1 MKVLLLE
8 DDVAL
13 SDILSDF
20 LEQKGHDVI
29 ICSRGEVALE
39 YLIDGGFD
47 FAILDI
53 NTPNMS
59 GIDVL
64 KHVREDYKSQ
74 TPIIIMTA
82 YQDTK
87 HLKNAFELGSD
98 DYIRKPF
105 DLEEL
110 DQRINRLCRYF
121 SIERDNDIKISEN
134 ISFNPLECV
143 VTINEVKIHIA
154 QKERDILKYFVNHSK
169 RVISTEELLQNIWEY
184 DEQPTDAT
192 IRVYIKNLREI
203 LGKDKIE
210 TIRGIGYKFV

>member
-20 LEQKGHDVI
+20 LEQKGHDVF

-39 YLIDGGFD
+39 FLIEGTFD

-121 SIERDNDIKISEN
+121 SIERNDDIKISED
-134 ISFNPLECV
+134 ISFNPLECLV
-143 VTINEVKIHIA
+143 MINGVKIHIA
-154 QKERDILKYFVNHSK
+154 QKERDILK
-169 RVISTEELLQNIWEY
+169 
-184 DEQPTDAT
+184 
-192 IRVYIKNLREI
+192 
-203 LGKDKIE
+203 
-210 TIRGIGYKFV
+210 

>member
-8 DDVAL
+8 DDIAL

-20 LEQKGHDVI
+20 LEQKGHDVT
-29 ICSRGEVALE
+29 ICSEGEVALE
-39 YLIDGGFD
+39 SLVEGSFD

-53 NTPNMS
+53 NTPTMS

-64 KHVREDYKSQ
+64 RQVREDFKSQ
-74 TPIIIMTA
+74 TPIIVMTA

-87 HLKNAFELGSD
+87 HLKTAFELGSD

-121 SIERDNDIKISEN
+121 SIERNDEIKISDDIN
-134 ISFNPLECV
+134 FNPLECM
-143 VTINEVKIHIA
+143 VTINGTKIHIA
-154 QKERDILKYFVNHSK
+154 QKERYLKIFCKS
-169 RVISTEELLQNIWEY
+169 
-184 DEQPTDAT
+184 
-192 IRVYIKNLREI
+192 
-203 LGKDKIE
+203 
-210 TIRGIGYKFV
+210 